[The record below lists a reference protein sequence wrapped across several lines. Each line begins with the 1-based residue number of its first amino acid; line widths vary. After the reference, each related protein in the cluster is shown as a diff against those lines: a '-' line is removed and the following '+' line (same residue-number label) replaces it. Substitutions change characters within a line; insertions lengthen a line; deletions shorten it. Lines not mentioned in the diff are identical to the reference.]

1 MNKKVKVTSAA
12 LVAGLVLSSFGPA
25 ISAAPVVDVTRGEY
39 VKSLITAM
47 DVELGDG
54 SSVKFSDVESSLK
67 PYVEKA
73 LELGLTKGKNSKL
86 FGTTERVTREQAF
99 VMTVR
104 GLEADKTYPATVVEK
119 FKDHKTISRTLLP
132 EVSKGVGMGFFLG
145 YPDKTIQPGKL
156 VAPGEMK
163 RIVDRFLKEYSPSQ
177 TNTTVAMQ
185 ILGTTDIHTNIM
197 PYDYY
202 KDNATQS
209 LGLAKTATLIKQAR
223 QENPNSILVDNG
235 DLIQGTPFGSYV
247 ATVDPL
253 KDGQEHPS
261 ITTMEL
267 LGYDAGTLGNHE
279 FNYGLDFLDEVLD
292 DADYPVINAN
302 VKDATSGERLFQ
314 PYVVE
319 TKTFK
324 DSTGKD
330 AQVKVGITGIVPPD
344 ILKWDK
350 SHLEGKVTV
359 QDSVHAVE
367 WAVKEMKKEGADV
380 VVVLAHSGFGDDI
393 HTVGEEDVGYLLT
406 KVKGVDALVTGHAH
420 STFPDAKNAPK
431 LPNVDVATGLIN
443 GVPTV
448 MPGKYGSHL
457 GVIDLELV
465 KQGNGWIVSSSS
477 SELRAISSD
486 VTAVDQEIVEAVKT
500 IHEKTL
506 EYVREAVGTI
516 TSDIHSYFA
525 QVQDDPSI
533 QIVTDAQKWYME
545 KNIAQIAAA
554 NPEYANLPILSAGAP
569 FKAGTRSNPDYYTFV
584 PKGEIAIKNVAD
596 LYLYDNTLAA
606 LIVTG
611 EDVKEWLEMSA
622 GQFKQISTDAT
633 GEQQLINTDF
643 RSYNYD
649 VIDGVTYEIDVTQP
663 AKYSP
668 DGVLANEDASRI
680 LNLMYDGK
688 PIDLNQK
695 FIVATNNYRAN
706 GLFPGVRDK
715 EAVIMFPDENRQA
728 IIDYILEK
736 KTIDPSADNNWKFAP
751 LPSTANVVFESSP
764 KAKAAITTESGI
776 TYVGEGTDGFSKYQL
791 KK

>member
-1 MNKKVKVTSAA
+1 MKKKAKVTSAA
-12 LVAGLVLSSFGPA
+12 LAAGLVMSSFAPA

-47 DVELGDG
+47 NVELGDG
-54 SSVKFSDVESSLK
+54 SSVKFSDVEKSLK

-73 LELGLTKGKNSKL
+73 LELGLTKGKNSKF

-104 GLEADKTYPATVVEK
+104 GLEADQTYPVTLVEK
-119 FKDHKTISRTLLP
+119 FKDHKSISRTLLP
-132 EVSKGVGMGFFLG
+132 EVSKGIGMGFFLG
-145 YPDKTIQPGKL
+145 YADKTIQPGKL

-163 RIVDRFLKEYSPSQ
+163 RIIERFLKEYSPSQ
-177 TNTTVAMQ
+177 ANTTVAMQ

-202 KDNATQS
+202 KDTGVQN
-209 LGLAKTATLIKQAR
+209 LGLAKTAALIKQAR
-223 QENPNSILVDNG
+223 TENPNSILVDNG

-253 KDGQEHPS
+253 KDGEEHPS

-279 FNYGLDFLDEVLD
+279 FNYGLEFLDEVLD

-302 VKDATSGERLFQ
+302 VKDAKTGDRLFQ

-324 DSTGKD
+324 DAKGKD

-359 QDSVHAVE
+359 QDSVQAVE
-367 WAVKEMKKEGADV
+367 WAVKEMKNQGADV
-380 VVVLAHSGFGDDI
+380 VVVLAHSGFGDDV
-393 HTVGEEDVGYLLT
+393 HTVGEEDVAYLLT
-406 KVKGVDALVTGHAH
+406 KIKDIDALVTGHAH
-420 STFPDAKNAPK
+420 STFPDAKTAPK
-431 LPNVDVATGLIN
+431 LPNVDVETGLMN
-443 GVPTV
+443 GVATV

-465 KQGNGWIVSSSS
+465 KRGNGWDVKSSSA
-477 SELRAISSD
+477 ELRAISSD
-486 VTAVDQEIVEAVKT
+486 TAAVDQEVMDAVKT

-506 EYVREAVGTI
+506 DYVREAVGTI

-525 QVQDDPSI
+525 QVADDPSI

-545 KNIAQIAAA
+545 KNMAQIAAV
-554 NPEYANLPILSAGAP
+554 NPEYADLPILSAGAP
-569 FKAGTRSNPDYYTFV
+569 FKAGTRSDPDYYTFV

-606 LIVTG
+606 LVVTG
-611 EDVKEWLEMSA
+611 AEVKEWLEMSA
-622 GQFKQISTDAT
+622 GQFKQISATAT

-668 DGVLANEDASRI
+668 DGVLVNDGASRVQ
-680 LNLMYDGK
+680 NLMYDGK
-688 PIDLNQK
+688 PIDANQK

-736 KTIDPSADNNWKFAP
+736 KTIDPSADNNWKFTP

-764 KAKAAITTESGI
+764 RAKDAIATESGI
-776 TYVGEGTDGFSKYQL
+776 TFVGEGTDGFSKYQL